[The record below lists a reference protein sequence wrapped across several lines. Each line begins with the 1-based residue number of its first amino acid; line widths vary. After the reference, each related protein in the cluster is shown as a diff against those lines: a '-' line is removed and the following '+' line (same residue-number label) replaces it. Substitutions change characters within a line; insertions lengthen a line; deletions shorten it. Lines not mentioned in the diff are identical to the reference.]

1 MLNVF
6 INVKSIGKRKPA
18 MNLAPYSLPNNI
30 ANLRNL
36 ITAVVNIEVDR
47 YNSREMDSVLLPF
60 LTEVQI
66 EDQSKT
72 GKVGF
77 GRIYSDRKANPDKSV
92 SIALQ
97 GFEDGLFRV
106 MVNDTEAKEL
116 DTLISLKD
124 GDTLTFIRLTFLAG
138 RLW

>member
-18 MNLAPYSLPNNI
+18 MNLAPYSLSNNI